1 MDIFDE
7 KGLEKF
13 PDNITKFV
21 GADFKDTYRKVVEW
35 LEKRKLLYSKRGSL
49 VATLLFNYA

>member
-21 GADFKDTYRKVVEW
+21 GADFKDTYRKVKSSRVVGK
-35 LEKRKLLYSKRGSL
+35 EKII
-49 VATLLFNYA
+49 V